1 MISTL
6 AARNVQPELS
16 LNLWGCQI
24 TSPHIHQQSISIHPH
39 HLDVLEVV
47 GKKFPKWSLM
57 VFCHGRIRK
66 NHQQQQKKHWKWN
79 PQQPYIRKSSA
90 MTETLWV
97 TNVHYKKIEDQKP
110 VVGHLKKLWWLGMI
124 TLPTLSPPTKM
135 ESQALSFLSCYSY
148 YCW

>member
-1 MISTL
+1 VISTL

-97 TNVHYKKIEDQKP
+97 TNVHYKDKRSETCRWP
-110 VVGHLKKLWWLGMI
+110 LEEVVVTRDDNSSYPL
-124 TLPTLSPPTKM
+124 PPTKM
-135 ESQALSFLSCYSY
+135 ESQTLSFLSCYSY